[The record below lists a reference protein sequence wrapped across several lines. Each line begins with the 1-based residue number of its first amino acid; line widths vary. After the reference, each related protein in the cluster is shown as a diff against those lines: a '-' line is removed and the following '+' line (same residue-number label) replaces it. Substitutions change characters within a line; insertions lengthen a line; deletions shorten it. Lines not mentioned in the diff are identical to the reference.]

1 MLPIGDRTARTTR
14 TPSRQRKSGFS
25 TFPTQVRISPGRRE
39 KNSTA
44 AKNTAENTASAAVCI
59 SAGRILS
66 TPTVNETVAQRGI
79 ARNGPI
85 AR

>member
-1 MLPIGDRTARTTR
+1 MTARMTR
-14 TPSRQRKSGFS
+14 TPRRQRKSGFS

-39 KNSTA
+39 KKSVA
-44 AKNTAENTASAAVCI
+44 AKNTAENTTRAIVCI
-59 SAGRILS
+59 SDGRIRS